1 MKKKYS
7 LFILL
12 SIPAIVFSQVIMTDK
27 STPVIDNS
35 AILKLDSDNK
45 GVLYPRMALNSNTD
59 IVTVSNPQNGNIVF
73 NTNST
78 ATLPQ
83 TVVYYEDLKW
93 NALLTKEQI
102 QERFDIVNTSS
113 VSSAGNISITGF
125 NPGAINLGSGTTGW
139 TSLGI
144 TDNKN
149 FSRVNNSL
157 AFTVEGMAQLDKSS
171 NQYFEYA
178 IGIFV
183 DDVLVVVRKYHRN
196 IEDATCSWHKFVLN
210 GVVNNLTTGNHTI
223 KVMARNIASTSNSST
238 QSIVYGGVAQ
248 SSNAGN
254 PPCDN
259 MSAFMSKIALST
271 TIVESLY

>member
-1 MKKKYS
+1 MKKIYS

-12 SIPAIVFSQVIMTDK
+12 SIPTFALSQVIMTDK
-27 STPVIDNS
+27 SVPAMDNS
-35 AILKLDSDNK
+35 AILKLDADKK
-45 GVLYPRMALNSNTD
+45 GVLYPRIALNSNTD
-59 IVTVSNPQNGNIVF
+59 IVTVPNPQNGNIVF

-78 ATLPQ
+78 STLPQ
-83 TVVYYEDLKW
+83 TVVYYDDLKW
-93 NALLTKEQI
+93 NALLTKEQVL
-102 QERFDIVNTSS
+102 QRFDIVNTSS

-125 NPGAINLGSGTTGW
+125 NPGAINLGNNTAGW

-144 TDNKN
+144 TDSKN
-149 FSRVNNSL
+149 FTRANNSL

-183 DDVLVVVRKYHRN
+183 DDLLVVVRKYHRN
-196 IEDATCSWHKFVLN
+196 SEDATCSWHKFVLN
-210 GVVNNLTTGNHTI
+210 GVVNNLATGNHTI
-223 KVMARNIASTSNSST
+223 KVMARNIASTSNSPA

-248 SSNAGN
+248 SSVAGN

-259 MSAFMSKIALST
+259 MSAFMSKIALTT
-271 TIVESLY
+271 TIVESLQ

>member
-1 MKKKYS
+1 
-7 LFILL
+7 
-12 SIPAIVFSQVIMTDK
+12 MTDK
-27 STPVIDNS
+27 SVPVIDNS

-45 GVLYPRMALNSNTD
+45 GVLYPRIALNSNTD
-59 IVTVSNPQNGNIVF
+59 IITVLNPQNGNIVF

-259 MSAFMSKIALST
+259 MSNFMSKIALST